1 MSATASDGQAAQEL
15 GVGPGQQRS
24 GALDRHPRF
33 AEAVAEYEAWLASL
47 LPADRGTPGQR
58 NWRLRCVA
66 KACEILS
73 AKTGRTTGNA
83 VLRMIGFGSSTD
95 VSVDVRDWIEREAP
109 RKSDL
114 LQISPLLKSEA
125 LRDSVNNALMQI
137 LGSAQQEARTAASEE
152 LQGERAT
159 LEAERIQSQLEVSRA
174 LAARDAA
181 MDSAAAME
189 RERDQH
195 AKARQQAEAMTAQLQ
210 GQLTASEQS
219 LAAAAARERDLKAE
233 IDRVRSE
240 TDKAIDRLK
249 LIADQYASEIARLQG
264 DQRRLLGQ
272 VEEARADAR
281 QIREDLQVRV
291 GEVAGL
297 SQRNAELAT
306 QAARDGALAAAA
318 QARVSQLEQVTEEQ
332 RNALA
337 VSAQALADARSELAI
352 ERSQRQAR
360 ENLAHAVQSEALRC
374 PAIQDLLRIR
384 GAVLVV
390 DGDRLPRLELQVAGA
405 PITPRFDSLSQLEAH
420 CAAEPG
426 DKRRKRS

>member
-1 MSATASDGQAAQEL
+1 LSATESDGRPAQEP
-15 GVGPGQQRS
+15 GTGPGLQRS
-24 GALDRHPRF
+24 GALDRHPRY
-33 AEAVAEYEAWLASL
+33 AEAVAEYEAWLTSL

-73 AKTGRTTGNA
+73 ARTGRTTGNA

-109 RKSDL
+109 RKADM

-125 LRDSVNNALMQI
+125 LRDAVNSALMQI

-181 MDSAAAME
+181 MDTAAAME

-195 AKARQQAEAMTAQLQ
+195 AQARQQAEAMTAQLR

-219 LAAAAARERDLKAE
+219 LAAAATRERELKAE
-233 IDRVRSE
+233 IERVRSE

-249 LIADQYASEIARLQG
+249 LIADQYATEIDRLQG

-281 QIREDLQVRV
+281 QIRTDLQVRV

-297 SQRNAELAT
+297 SQRNAVLST
-306 QAARDGALAAAA
+306 QAVRDGALAAAA
-318 QARVSQLEQVTEEQ
+318 QARVFQLEQVSEEQ
-332 RNALA
+332 RTALA
-337 VSAQALADARSELAI
+337 ASAQSLADVQAELAI

-360 ENLAHAVQSEALRC
+360 ENLAQAVQSEALRC
-374 PAIQDLLRIR
+374 AAIQAMLRAR

-390 DGDRLPRLELQVAGA
+390 DGDRLPRLELQVDGA

-420 CAAEPG
+420 CDAVPK
-426 DKRRKRS
+426 DQRRKRS